1 MALKGG
7 RIFLKRI
14 EVPNIV
20 ISLFKKNNGRGE

>member
-20 ISLFKKNNGRGE
+20 ISLFKKKKWKR